1 MFLTVLILSSIL
13 LGIAFIGLTFRI
25 LFVKDGRF
33 PETSIGKNRE
43 MQKLGIT
50 CAKHDEMNCHKG
62 LHGSGGCGC

>member
-25 LFVKDGRF
+25 LFIKDGRF
-33 PETSIGKNRE
+33 PETSIGKNKE

-50 CAKHDEMNCHKG
+50 CTKHDEMNCYKNLKG
-62 LHGSGGCGC
+62 GGCDC